1 MQGAGVQTAGIVAGG
16 GTPGNTAEVEHYDGS
31 SWSEETD
38 INTARGGPSMSGT
51 QTACLAFGGNDPT
64 PGYEGLTEEWNGTS
78 WTEIADLSVGRYHGS
93 GSKSG
98 STDAA
103 LMVGG
108 YIGGDPDSS
117 NATEEFNDPSIV
129 TWETT

>member
-93 GSKSG
+93 GSKS
-98 STDAA
+98 
-103 LMVGG
+103 
-108 YIGGDPDSS
+108 
-117 NATEEFNDPSIV
+117 
-129 TWETT
+129 